1 VRASGPGPHLDAET
15 LAAFAEGTLKRQE
28 IPAVLAH
35 LDGCRD
41 CRESLQAA
49 NDEIAS
55 TRKPRQ
61 WWLIGAVAAAVAA
74 ALAVVFGVFRPDAP
88 DARLIELAPRS
99 ARIVEPRLSGG
110 FAYAPYRGPLRAGSA
125 EVEAERLKLA
135 GVAGELVENADRTK
149 TPEAQR
155 AAGVALLL
163 VAEPAGA
170 MRRLRDAAERAND
183 ARSWNDLAAATYA
196 EALAE
201 NRASLYPEAL
211 AAADRALRID
221 TRFAE
226 ALFNRALILER
237 LGLADQAREAWQRYL
252 QADPSSPWAAEARE
266 RLGKLGGKTAAAMF
280 KIEQSRLET
289 LARAGDVDSVRAIAS
304 RFPQQSRTWT
314 EWEYLHRWAV
324 AHRSGDAADA
334 EAALTMA
341 RTIGDALLAI
351 SGESLLREAVRA
363 IETGDGRDRGAIA
376 EAQTLYY
383 RGRITYNKQRP
394 AAAEPELRRAAEL
407 YARGGSPMAYVAR
420 YFAANTRFDQNDVRG
435 ARTELEALLAASS
448 AHPNFAALGAQV
460 RWELALCHM
469 VGEEWNAALPLLEQS
484 RATFHRLGEQHH
496 LGAIEGLLASALAM
510 IGRLDDAWAARI
522 RSFAILTA
530 EGQTDRLTSTLNGA
544 VLLDTMTGRL
554 DCARALL
561 QVCETAARAAKHD
574 VLLATTLVRES
585 VLATYARDE
594 ADDDARANLAEAR
607 VVAERIADPMLRE
620 AALAEVAFGEGS
632 SLLRGEPAAARQRF
646 TSAIDFFRTA
656 DKPVF
661 LPEAY
666 LLRARAALRL
676 GDEAGALADLEAGT
690 AAVEQG
696 RIRFAGSVTGTGVM
710 DASGALLQEALELHL
725 RRGDHAAAFAAAE
738 RAQTQLAPSQ
748 QAVTLAELQRRLAG
762 TGAVVLQLA
771 MLRSEIA
778 AIAVSANGVSAARHP
793 LPPQGLDPL
802 IAAVADRGDEAAARA
817 LFELLISKDAIA
829 SAKQLIVVPARA
841 LEEVPFAALYDAGS
855 RRYLVEILPVSV
867 AASAGSLQKSEHAPA
882 PRSVVALALEP
893 ERQTALPETSGEVD
907 EVRALYPNA
916 VELSA
921 ASTTFAAFSA
931 AAAGSDV
938 LHIAGH
944 TTRRQGSGE
953 TALVFADK
961 DRISW
966 SDIAESHVRPSSVVA
981 LSACDTLRRPRVPQT
996 RALSLGAGFVAAGA
1010 GDVIGTLRPIADRD
1024 ARELF
1029 RAVHRELAAGADA
1042 AEAVR
1047 AAQLE
1052 AMQRNR
1058 SWREL
1063 AVITSRIPHE

>member
-1 VRASGPGPHLDAET
+1 MRASASGPHLDAET
-15 LAAFAEGTLKRQE
+15 LAAFAEGTVKRQE

-49 NDEIAS
+49 NDELAS
-55 TRKPRQ
+55 TSQPRK
-61 WWLIGAVAAAVAA
+61 WWLIGAVAATVAA

-88 DARLIELAPRS
+88 DARLVELAPRS

-110 FAYAPYRGPLRAGSA
+110 FAYAPYRGPLRAGEGS
-125 EVEAERLKLA
+125 VEAERLKLA

-149 TPEAQR
+149 SPEAQR

-163 VAEPAGA
+163 VADPASA
-170 MRRLRDAAERAND
+170 MARLREAATSAND

-196 EALAE
+196 AAVAE

-221 TRFAE
+221 ADFAE

-237 LGLADQAREAWQRYL
+237 LGLADQAREAWERYL
-252 QADPSSPWAAEARE
+252 RADSSSPWAAEARE

-280 KIEQSRLET
+280 KSEQPRLEE
-289 LARAGDVDSVRAIAS
+289 LARAGDVVAVRAIAA
-304 RFPQQSRTWT
+304 RFPQQSRTWA
-314 EWEYLHRWAV
+314 EWEYLHRWAL
-324 AHRSGDAADA
+324 AHRSGNAAEA
-334 EAALTMA
+334 TAALTMT
-341 RTIGDALLAI
+341 RTIGEALLAI

-363 IETGDGRDRGAIA
+363 IETGDARDRDAIA

-394 AAAEPELRRAAEL
+394 AAAEPDLRRAAEL

-435 ARTELEALLAASS
+435 ARSELAALIAETS

-460 RWELALCHM
+460 RWELALCYM
-469 VGEEWNAALPLLEQS
+469 VGEEWNAALPLLEASQ
-484 RATFHRLGEQHH
+484 ATFRRLGEQHH
-496 LGAIEGLLASALAM
+496 LGAIEGLLASTLAM
-510 IGRLDDAWAARI
+510 IGQLDDAWAARV

-561 QVCETAARAAKHD
+561 HVCETAARAAKHD

-585 VLATYARDE
+585 VLATYAG
-594 ADDDARANLAEAR
+594 DDARATIAEAR
-607 VVAERIADPMLRE
+607 TVAERIADPMLRE
-620 AALAEVAFGEGS
+620 TTFAEVAFGEGAA
-632 SLLRGEPAAARQRF
+632 LLRTEPAAARERF
-646 TSAIDFFRTA
+646 TAAIDFFRTA

-666 LLRARAALRL
+666 LLRARAVLRL
-676 GDEAGALADLEAGT
+676 GDEAGALGDLEAGT

-738 RAQTQLAPSQ
+738 RAQAQLAPSQ
-748 QAVTLAELQRRLAG
+748 QVVTLEELQRRLAG

-771 MLRSEIA
+771 MLPSEIA
-778 AIAVSANGVSAARHP
+778 AMAVSADGVSAARRP
-793 LPPQGLDPL
+793 LPPQGLDAL
-802 IAAVADRGDEAAARA
+802 VAAVADRGDDAASRA
-817 LFELLISKDAIA
+817 LFELLIPRDAIA
-829 SAKQLIVVPARA
+829 GAKQLIVVPARA
-841 LEEVPFAALYDAGS
+841 LEEVPFAALYDAAS

-867 AASAGSLQKSEHAPA
+867 AASAGALRKMDDAPA

-893 ERQTALPETSGEVD
+893 EWQIALPETAGEVD

-916 VELSA
+916 VQLVA
-921 ASTTFAAFSA
+921 AQTTFAAFSA

-944 TTRRQGSGE
+944 TTRQQGSGE
-953 TALVFADK
+953 TALVFAGK

-966 SDIAESHVRPSSVVA
+966 SDIAESRVRPSSVVA

-1029 RAVHRELAAGADA
+1029 RTVHRELAAGADA

-1047 AAQLE
+1047 AAQME